1 MSRDNGEPF
10 PLSEQ
15 GLRPGVPGQLAEV
28 LVFLFLIIPS
38 MILGFFVIRQ
48 TTIGFEIMAFDTI
61 FRDAALVALIVLF
74 LRKNRE
80 TLAGI
85 GWRADDVGREVFIGV
100 VLFPVVF
107 LLTGLLA
114 GILQELG
121 LTAPSETPPS
131 FLVPY
136 DPLRM
141 GLALVL
147 VSVAALAEETVFRGY
162 LLLRFMNLG
171 LGRVGA
177 VALSSIL
184 FSLGHGYEGSAGVV
198 TVGVTGAVLAIV
210 YLWRRSLVAPVV
222 IHFLQNLAAF
232 LVLSIRPHL

>member
-1 MSRDNGEPF
+1 MSRENGEPF

-15 GLRPGVPGQLAEV
+15 AHRPGAPGQLAEV
-28 LVFLFLIIPS
+28 LVFLFLIVPS
-38 MILGFFVIRQ
+38 MILGFFAIRQ
-48 TTIGFEIMAFDTI
+48 TTIGFVIMAADTI

-80 TLAGI
+80 PLASI
-85 GWRADDVGREVFIGV
+85 GWRGEDVGREVFIGV
-100 VLFPVVF
+100 VLFPAVF
-107 LLTGLLA
+107 LLTGLL
-114 GILQELG
+114 GSILQEIG
-121 LTAPSETPPS
+121 LTAPSEPPPS

-147 VSVAALAEETVFRGY
+147 VTVVALAEETLFRGY
-162 LLLRFMNLG
+162 LLLRFINLG

-177 VALSSIL
+177 VVLSSVV
-184 FSLGHGYEGSAGVV
+184 FSLGHGYEGSAGVL
-198 TVGVTGAVLAIV
+198 TVGVTGAVLATV

-232 LVLSIRPHL
+232 LLLPMRTPP